1 MPYSTTAAL
10 LRGNRRRQTH
20 LQAHGTLRPDSVL
33 PRGRRFR
40 FQYRRAAGTVRAAP
54 FCVVLQGSL
63 PTGILHRVVACAL
76 PRLPLPLVQYRFR
89 SKRPMPVNYAPNRC
103 ADLRQALV
111 SMPADIFRY
120 LKRSLP
126 PAGTDTIRI
135 RVQARMLF

>member
-20 LQAHGTLRPDSVL
+20 LQAHETLRPDFVL

-89 SKRPMPVNYAPNRC
+89 AGRPMPVNYVPIRF
-103 ADLRQALV
+103 ADRQRGLYPI
-111 SMPADIFRY
+111 PADIFRY
-120 LKRSLP
+120 LKRALP